1 MAGRGGVLLCEIS
14 SDLVGSVLRLHAASL
29 LHVKNKLFS
38 QPSTQTPLWQSPVQW
53 HPVVQGGME
62 VGGVKDILFPD

>member
-29 LHVKNKLFS
+29 LHVKNKKLFC

-53 HPVVQGGME
+53 HPCCSGGY
-62 VGGVKDILFPD
+62 GSGRC